1 MDPFCDQ
8 GIFVFQEMDLK
19 AKRQKKYKTALISGM
34 WGNET

>member
-34 WGNET
+34 WGSET